1 MKKLLILLCISPL
14 IGIGQHHCGTA
25 KLMQNAAPA
34 DYYKQLYKVIGKYS
48 AGTKAPATVNI
59 PVVFHIVYNTPQQ
72 NIDDSLVHQQMVTL
86 NEDFNRWNADTVNTP
101 GAFKPLAGSMDI
113 NFCLAQQT
121 PNGQPTNG
129 ILRVS
134 TQKTSFASPLTYAV
148 PDPVKH
154 DSLDG
159 SDAWDTQ
166 TYLNIWVCNLT
177 GSTAYS
183 APPGNFLPNDEGIV
197 CKYQHV
203 GNAGATSYPYHK
215 GRSIVHE
222 AGHYFGLKHT
232 WGDDNGACTGTDWIN
247 DTPNQANFS
256 TNCST
261 FPKTDACSPSSP
273 GVMYM
278 NYMDYSEDGCRN
290 MFTKDQVNAMSNC
303 ITNFRSGFLTATGC
317 NTPTTVHEPGQL
329 DLVNVYATSDLLVIE
344 GAAGNNAIVEV
355 MDVLGRMLT
364 QFEHSGMKTQHPLNA
379 INTGVHFVRVTN
391 KDSQRKTAKIF
402 IQR

>member
-1 MKKLLILLCISPL
+1 MKKLFLLILFSPL
-14 IGIGQHHCGTA
+14 TLLAQHHCGTA
-25 KLMQNAAPA
+25 RLMKNAGNP
-34 DYYKQLYKVIGKYS
+34 DYYEQLYKIIGQHHV
-48 AGTKAPATVNI
+48 GTKAPATITI
-59 PVVFHIVYNTPQQ
+59 PVVVHVVYNTPQE
-72 NIDDSLVHQQMVTL
+72 NIDDSLIHQQIATL

-101 GAFKPLAGSMDI
+101 APFKPLAGSMDI

-121 PNGQPTNG
+121 PTGQPTNG
-129 ILRVS
+129 ILRVP
-134 TQKTSFASPLTYAV
+134 TTKTSFASPITYAV

-159 SDAWDTQ
+159 SDAWNTQ
-166 TYLNIWVCNLT
+166 TYLNIWICNLT

-203 GNAGATSYPYHK
+203 GNAGAASYPYHK

-290 MFTKDQVNAMSNC
+290 MFTNDQVSAMMNC
-303 ITNFRSGFLTATGC
+303 ITNFRSGFITAIGC
-317 NTPTTVHEPGQL
+317 NTPTSIHESDDLNIRAYIGQNGL
-329 DLVNVYATSDLLVIE
+329 IIE
-344 GAAGNNAIVEV
+344 AANGMNGEAYIID
-355 MDVLGRMLT
+355 MLGRSIAN
-364 QFEHSGMKTQHPLNA
+364 FRVSGARTEYVIPNA
-379 INTGVHFVRVTN
+379 PAGFYIVRVFGQKNT
-391 KDSQRKTAKIF
+391 SKTVKIF
-402 IQR
+402 MH